1 MINVTIPNWRP
12 HSINQLLH
20 GHWTKARRMKRQD
33 ADMLAAYLMAGPK
46 ATGRR
51 RLSVTITNR
60 QRGHQLDAD
69 NALKSL
75 LDGLKRCSAIIDD
88 SAEFLE
94 LGRVASVHGTT
105 NSTTIILEDVPP
117 LGEAP
122 PAACVCPLC
131 GRPAE

>member
-33 ADMLAAYLMAGPK
+33 ADMIMAYLVEHPK

-51 RLSVTITNR
+51 RLSVTIGNK

-75 LDGLKRCSAIIDD
+75 LDGLKRCGAIIDD

-94 LGRVASVHGTT
+94 LGRVASVHDKT
-105 NSTTIILEDVPP
+105 NHTIIILEDIEP
-117 LGEAP
+117 LGESS
-122 PAACVCPLC
+122 PAVCVCPLC
-131 GRPAE
+131 GHRTE